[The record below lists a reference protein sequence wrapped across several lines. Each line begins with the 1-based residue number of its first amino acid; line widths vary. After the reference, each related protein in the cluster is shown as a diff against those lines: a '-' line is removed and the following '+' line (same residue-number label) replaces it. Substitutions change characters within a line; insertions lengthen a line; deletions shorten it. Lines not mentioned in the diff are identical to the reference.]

1 MRGVRPYNSRD
12 MSLVTRCPSCAT
24 TFKVVKDQLR
34 ISDGWVRCGRCSH
47 VFDASLDLQELP
59 EPAASVPAVPAVP
72 ASAASVPSPPPL
84 SDDADFFDDEPLPE
98 PVASA
103 PAPLEMPEPDFED
116 GDDVDEVE
124 ADEADEGHESD
135 PSRELDPSG
144 EAPEEERQPYVVAYS
159 SETVF
164 EGRPMPMPM
173 PADELNLSEPARSA
187 EPAPFKPSLHAGAI
201 VLPRTL
207 PGLPSIGLVADE
219 PWPQVVTPQSDNNGD
234 APTTKSPLIVS
245 SHLKEQADNAS
256 QVQFQ
261 KALRRARDRAAK
273 IARSRE
279 KNAAAQDSKPMPL
292 VQSESDG
299 DSMPLATMSATAERT
314 PVAGSEGVAL
324 PRLLRAASAPAFW
337 SGAKGRAL
345 VVAGVVLGVL
355 LLTVQ
360 VLHHEHDAIAARQP
374 GLRPLLARVCAVTGC
389 QLSALRQIGDVTIDG
404 AAFVREKVGDGYRLS
419 FTLRNAASVPLA
431 MPAIELS
438 LLDTQE
444 QAVVRRVLLPADF
457 GAPAELAARGERVA
471 SMLLALDATQAASLP
486 PVAGYRLV
494 AFYP

>member
-24 TFKVVKDQLR
+24 TFKVVRDQLR

-59 EPAASVPAVPAVP
+59 EPVVAVPAVPALS
-72 ASAASVPSPPPL
+72 ASAASVPSSSPL

-103 PAPLEMPEPDFED
+103 PAPLQMPGPDFD
-116 GDDVDEVE
+116 DDDVDEVE
-124 ADEADEGHESD
+124 VEVDEVAESD
-135 PSRELDPSG
+135 PPRESDPPG
-144 EAPEEERQPYVVAYS
+144 EVPQEECQPYVVTYG

-164 EGRPMPMPM
+164 ERRPMPMPM
-173 PADELNLSEPARSA
+173 PASELNLSEPAQRT
-187 EPAPFKPSLHAGAI
+187 EPVAPLQSPVRAGAI
-201 VLPRTL
+201 VLPHAL

-219 PWPQVVTPQSDNNGD
+219 PWPQVVTPQFDNDDD
-234 APTTKSPLIVS
+234 APSAKAPLSVPA
-245 SHLKEQADNAS
+245 HLGEQADNAS

-374 GLRPLLARVCAVTGC
+374 GLRPLLAGVCAVTGC

>member
-59 EPAASVPAVPAVP
+59 EPAASVPVVPAVP
-72 ASAASVPSPPPL
+72 DSAASVPSPPPL

-103 PAPLEMPEPDFED
+103 PAPLEMPEPDFD
-116 GDDVDEVE
+116 DDDVDEVE
-124 ADEADEGHESD
+124 ADEAEEGHESD
-135 PSRELDPSG
+135 PSRELEPAG
-144 EAPEEERQPYVVAYS
+144 EAPEEDRQPYVVAYS

-164 EGRPMPMPM
+164 EGRPVPTPM
-173 PADELNLSEPARSA
+173 PAYELNLSEPARSA
-187 EPAPFKPSLHAGAI
+187 EPAHFKPSLHAGAI

-219 PWPQVVTPQSDNNGD
+219 PWPQVVTLQFDNNGD
-234 APTTKSPLIVS
+234 EPTIKSSLIVP
-245 SHLKEQADNAS
+245 SHLREQADNAS

-261 KALRRARDRAAK
+261 KALRRARDKAAK

-279 KNAAAQDSKPMPL
+279 KNAAAQDSNPMPL
-292 VQSESDG
+292 VQSESDA
-299 DSMPLATMSATAERT
+299 MPLVVMSATAESA
-314 PVAGSEGVAL
+314 PVTGSEGVTL
-324 PRLLRAASAPAFW
+324 PGLLRAASAPAFW
-337 SGAKGRAL
+337 RGVKGRAL
-345 VVAGVVLGVL
+345 LVAGIVLGVL

-360 VLHHEHDAIAARQP
+360 VLHQERDAIVARQP
-374 GLRPLLARVCAVTGC
+374 GMRPLMSGVCAITGC
-389 QLSALRQIGDVTIDG
+389 QLSALRQIGDITIDG
-404 AAFVREKVGDGYRLS
+404 AAFAREKVGDGYRLS

-444 QAVVRRVLLPADF
+444 QAVIRRVLLPADF

-471 SMLLALDATQAASLP
+471 SMPLALDAAQAASLP

>member
-1 MRGVRPYNSRD
+1 

-59 EPAASVPAVPAVP
+59 EPAVSVPAVP

-103 PAPLEMPEPDFED
+103 PAPLEMPEPDFD
-116 GDDVDEVE
+116 DDDVDEVK
-124 ADEADEGHESD
+124 ADEGHESD
-135 PSRELDPSG
+135 LSRELDPSG
-144 EAPEEERQPYVVAYS
+144 KAPEEERQPYVVAYS

-164 EGRPMPMPM
+164 ERRPMPMPM
-173 PADELNLSEPARSA
+173 PADELNLSEPPRST

-234 APTTKSPLIVS
+234 APTTKSPLIVP
-245 SHLKEQADNAS
+245 SHLREQADNAS

-261 KALRRARDRAAK
+261 KALRRARDKAAK

-279 KNAAAQDSKPMPL
+279 KSAAAQDSNPMPL
-292 VQSESDG
+292 VQSESDA
-299 DSMPLATMSATAERT
+299 MPLAVMSATAESA
-314 PVAGSEGVAL
+314 PVTGSEGVTL
-324 PRLLRAASAPAFW
+324 PGLLRAASAPTFW
-337 SGAKGRAL
+337 HGVKGRAL
-345 VVAGVVLGVL
+345 LVAGVVLGVL

-360 VLHHEHDAIAARQP
+360 VLRQERDAIVARQP
-374 GLRPLLARVCAVTGC
+374 GMRSLLSGVCAITGC

-404 AAFVREKVGDGYRLS
+404 AAFAREKVGDGYRLS

-444 QAVVRRVLLPADF
+444 QAVIRRVLLPADF

-471 SMLLALDATQAASLP
+471 SMPLALDAAQAASLP

>member
-1 MRGVRPYNSRD
+1 
-12 MSLVTRCPSCAT
+12 
-24 TFKVVKDQLR
+24 
-34 ISDGWVRCGRCSH
+34 
-47 VFDASLDLQELP
+47 
-59 EPAASVPAVPAVP
+59 
-72 ASAASVPSPPPL
+72 
-84 SDDADFFDDEPLPE
+84 
-98 PVASA
+98 
-103 PAPLEMPEPDFED
+103 
-116 GDDVDEVE
+116 
-124 ADEADEGHESD
+124 
-135 PSRELDPSG
+135 
-144 EAPEEERQPYVVAYS
+144 
-159 SETVF
+159 
-164 EGRPMPMPM
+164 MPM
-173 PADELNLSEPARSA
+173 PASELNLSELTQRT
-187 EPAPFKPSLHAGAI
+187 EPAAPLQSPVRAGAI
-201 VLPRTL
+201 VLPRAL

-219 PWPQVVTPQSDNNGD
+219 PWPQVVTPQFDNDDD
-234 APTTKSPLIVS
+234 APSAKAPLSVPA
-245 SHLKEQADNAS
+245 HLGEQADNAS